1 VSVHS
6 APPPSA
12 TVAENGA
19 SARTAPLVAVRE
31 LEKLFPLAR
40 GVFLGKERGQVHAVD
55 GVSFEIPRGGT
66 LGLVGESGCGKS
78 TVARLLTRLLEP
90 TGGEIVY
97 DGHEITHAK
106 NRALRPLRREIQL
119 VFQDP
124 YSSLNPRRT
133 VGAIVSEPL
142 RLQKIGTRAE
152 RRTRVREMLEVV
164 GLNPEHYNRY
174 PHEFSGGQRQRI
186 GIARA
191 LITTPKLV
199 VADEPVSALDVS
211 IQAQVLN
218 LLAELQAEFGLT
230 FLFIAHDLN
239 VVRHV
244 SDWIAVMYLGKIVE
258 LSPADELH
266 RHPVHPYTEALLSAV
281 PTVETSARE
290 RLRNRV
296 VLRGDPPSPVAPPS
310 GCRFHTRCRY
320 ATEICSE
327 VEPPLV
333 DHGRGHLAACHHPL
347 DGAFDHPAGWL
358 GPPDRPIGRS
368 SNEL

>member
-1 VSVHS
+1 M
-6 APPPSA
+6 
-12 TVAENGA
+12 
-19 SARTAPLVAVRE
+19 
-31 LEKLFPLAR
+31 
-40 GVFLGKERGQVHAVD
+40 
-55 GVSFEIPRGGT
+55 
-66 LGLVGESGCGKS
+66 
-78 TVARLLTRLLEP
+78 
-90 TGGEIVY
+90 
-97 DGHEITHAK
+97 
-106 NRALRPLRREIQL
+106 QL

-133 VGAIVSEPL
+133 VGAIVGEPL
-142 RLQKIGTRAE
+142 RLQRIGTRAE
-152 RRTRVREMLEVV
+152 RRTRVRELLEVV

-211 IQAQVLN
+211 IQAQILN
-218 LLAELQAEFGLT
+218 LLAELQGEFGLT
-230 FLFIAHDLN
+230 YLFIAHDLN

-244 SDWIAVMYLGKIVE
+244 SDRIAVMYLGKIVE

-266 RHPVHPYTEALLSAV
+266 ARPDPSVHRGAPLRRAHRRAD
-281 PTVETSARE
+281 ARE
-290 RLRNRV
+290 RSRRRI

-320 ATEICSE
+320 ATEICSA

-333 DHGRGHLAACHHPL
+333 DHGGGHVAACHHPL
-347 DGAFDHPAGWL
+347 DGGARRGAAG
-358 GPPDRPIGRS
+358 RAA
-368 SNEL
+368 